1 MTVMHKME
9 DQCLKKVSVA
19 RHPNG
24 YGESHENGEVARGF
38 MYHFDLH
45 TT

>member
-9 DQCLKKVSVA
+9 DQCFKKVSVA

-24 YGESHENGEVARGF
+24 YGESNENGEVDRGF